1 MTHKMTKRGR
11 RRGKRDEHAKRR
23 RQVLREEV
31 EGGDGVTG
39 YA

>member
-1 MTHKMTKRGR
+1 MHKMRKRGR
-11 RRGKRDEHAKRR
+11 RRGKWDEHGKR